1 MIDGVVE
8 TSSIDT
14 ITELQI
20 NGKNISDLTGI
31 EEFISL
37 RSLFCYDNNIT
48 NLNLEN
54 NTQLFEVTC
63 SDNQLIY
70 INLKN
75 GNNTGLWYFM
85 SFNNPNLMC
94 IDVDDVSVLMNTHLT
109 WTHGLHLVIIVILL
123 LYNLQ

>member
-8 TSSIDT
+8 TSAIDT

-20 NGKNISDLTGI
+20 NGNNITDLTGI

-63 SDNQLIY
+63 SDNQLIS
-70 INLKN
+70 INLKTETIQVY
-75 GNNTGLWYFM
+75 GISCL
-85 SFNNPNLMC
+85 
-94 IDVDDVSVLMNTHLT
+94 LT
-109 WTHGLHLVIIVILL
+109 TQI
-123 LYNLQ
+123 